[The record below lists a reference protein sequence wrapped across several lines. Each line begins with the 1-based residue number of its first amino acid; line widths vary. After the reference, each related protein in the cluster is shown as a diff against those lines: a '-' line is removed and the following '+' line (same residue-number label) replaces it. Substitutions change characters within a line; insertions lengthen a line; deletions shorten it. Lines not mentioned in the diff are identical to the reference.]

1 MERIERQ
8 AEESQTNTP
17 HDHEQN
23 QHKPSTI
30 GTKQQK
36 TAQNRSYNLRL
47 ELLLS
52 HTFSISWV
60 LTGATA
66 WNAEKHDKLPRGS
79 PRSRQM

>member
-30 GTKQQK
+30 GTKQHK
-36 TAQNRSYNLRL
+36 TAENSTKQKLQLTTRVA
-47 ELLLS
+47 
-52 HTFSISWV
+52 TFSYFLHFMGPDWSH
-60 LTGATA
+60 GM
-66 WNAEKHDKLPRGS
+66 EC
-79 PRSRQM
+79 